1 MVVKLN
7 SIFLN
12 MNKNK
17 GFTLIELLV
26 VIAIIG
32 ILSSVVLA
40 SLNGARNKGANAA
53 IKNNLSNIR
62 AQAELHYDVGNTY
75 TGLCTQTT
83 IAQMLTSAASALSGT
98 VDSTLTNAGATNKV
112 SCHESSGAWAVSAG
126 LKVAEGSNTMWCVDS
141 TGASKG
147 VTALA
152 ASATACP

>member
-1 MVVKLN
+1 
-7 SIFLN
+7 

-40 SLNGARNKGANAA
+40 SLNQARGKGANAA
-53 IKNNLSNIR
+53 IKNNLANIR
-62 AQAELHYDVGNTY
+62 AQAELHYDEEGNTY
-75 TGLCTQTT
+75 TGMCANGT
-83 IAQMLTSAASALSGT
+83 ILAMLNSANSALGGGSAVVTALATAGSTTT
-98 VDSTLTNAGATNKV
+98 VT
-112 SCHESSGAWAVSAG
+112 CHESANEWAVSAG
-126 LKVAEGSNTMWCVDS
+126 LKQVEGSNTMWCVDS

-152 ASATACP
+152 SSDTSC